1 MNKQELRD
9 ELMHQL
15 WRMNKMDLIVSLQEF
30 IEGETATLS
39 FLGSCA
45 GRQVTPSQ
53 ISDNLHI
60 SRARTANILRSL
72 RRKKFVEMCILE
84 DDRRKMCVSLTEA
97 GKAFLEEKRRF
108 LIEYFDLYVEVL
120 GEQDIKELTRLLE
133 KTADSERLLKEN
145 NQIPGRKP

>member
-97 GKAFLEEKRRF
+97 GFWKKSAVFSPNISIYTSKCSASRTSKNLRGFWKRRRTASACSKK
-108 LIEYFDLYVEVL
+108 I
-120 GEQDIKELTRLLE
+120 TRYRGGNH
-133 KTADSERLLKEN
+133 DR
-145 NQIPGRKP
+145 